1 MIPKNDTKNGDIFK
15 RCRVDD
21 PLQLYI
27 NLMTM
32 IEMIEMTQVMI
43 MITNNNGFKNF
54 KIERK
59 TIGLTPIRL
68 NQENISKINKYKN
81 PIKSLKRLYK
91 Y

>member
-1 MIPKNDTKNGDIFK
+1 METSIIGYVFHVREGDFFEEIK
-15 RCRVDD
+15 
-21 PLQLYI
+21 
-27 NLMTM
+27 
-32 IEMIEMTQVMI
+32 
-43 MITNNNGFKNF
+43 NGFKNF

-68 NQENISKINKYKN
+68 NQEDISKINKYKN